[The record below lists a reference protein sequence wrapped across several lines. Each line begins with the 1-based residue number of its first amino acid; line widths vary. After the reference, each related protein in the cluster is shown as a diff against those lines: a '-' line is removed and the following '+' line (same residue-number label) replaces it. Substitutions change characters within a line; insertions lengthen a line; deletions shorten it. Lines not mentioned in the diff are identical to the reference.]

1 VACQNRTPKAV
12 DIFQRHVG
20 TILTQYAVN
29 RYVALE
35 KEKELR
41 DQQEIEEILFNMK
54 DKIVVKSNILESLEE
69 CSDAI
74 MEFAAADGMAVL
86 YQDELVKYGST
97 PADDQ
102 ILRMRDENEQNGEP
116 QFFVTDTFYS

>member
-1 VACQNRTPKAV
+1 LTDIRAMSPVHLEYLKNAGMQASCSFSILVDGNLWGMVACQNRTPKAV

-41 DQQEIEEILFNMK
+41 YQQEIEEILFNMK
-54 DKIVVKSNILESLEE
+54 DKRSEE
-69 CSDAI
+69 RRV
-74 MEFAAADGMAVL
+74 G
-86 YQDELVKYGST
+86 
-97 PADDQ
+97 
-102 ILRMRDENEQNGEP
+102 NEGRRRR
-116 QFFVTDTFYS
+116 

>member
-1 VACQNRTPKAV
+1 
-12 DIFQRHVG
+12 
-20 TILTQYAVN
+20 
-29 RYVALE
+29 RY
-35 KEKELR
+35 
-41 DQQEIEEILFNMK
+41 QQEIEEILFNLK

-86 YQDELVKYGST
+86 FQDELVKYGST

-102 ILRMRDENEQNGEP
+102 ILRMRDEIEQNGEP
-116 QFFVTDTFYS
+116 QFFATDAFYSKGKEGGDSFLPGVAYVNVASHSELQLLLFR